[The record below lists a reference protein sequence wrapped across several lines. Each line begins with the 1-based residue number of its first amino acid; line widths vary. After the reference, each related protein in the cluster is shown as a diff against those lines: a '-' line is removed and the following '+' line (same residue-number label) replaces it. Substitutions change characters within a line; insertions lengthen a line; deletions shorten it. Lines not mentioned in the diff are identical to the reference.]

1 MMNDLFQRAL
11 GIGSPWHIKSI
22 EFNADNKR
30 LDIHV
35 DFKRGATFAD
45 YGENVDQK
53 RMYKAYDTVQKT
65 WRHLNFFQHECFC
78 MLVFLASS
86 MTTDVFV

>member
-1 MMNDLFQRAL
+1 MMNDLFQQAL

-35 DFKRGATFAD
+35 DFKRGAHSLMMAA
-45 YGENVDQK
+45 
-53 RMYKAYDTVQKT
+53 RKALKD
-65 WRHLNFFQHECFC
+65 
-78 MLVFLASS
+78 S
-86 MTTDVFV
+86 